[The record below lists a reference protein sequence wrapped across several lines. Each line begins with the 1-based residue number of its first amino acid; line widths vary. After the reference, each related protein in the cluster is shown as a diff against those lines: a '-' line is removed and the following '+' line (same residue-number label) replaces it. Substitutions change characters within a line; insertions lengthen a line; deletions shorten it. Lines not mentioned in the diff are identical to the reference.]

1 MSIVKKYVV
10 KQLKNVGKAEDS
22 ISDMDIKEFCKN
34 SHYLRVI
41 DYRNL
46 EQELDPKT
54 ANVELIGIN
63 LQCSSSITRV

>member
-1 MSIVKKYVV
+1 MHIVKQYIV
-10 KQLKNVGKAEDS
+10 KQLKNVGKKEDS

-41 DYRNL
+41 DYRSF

-54 ANVELIGIN
+54 ANVDLIGIYLLN
-63 LQCSSSITRV
+63 SLVTHY

>member
-1 MSIVKKYVV
+1 MKIVKKYVV
-10 KQLKNVGKAEDS
+10 EQLKKVGRKEDS

-41 DYRNL
+41 DYRNF

-54 ANVELIGIN
+54 AKIDLIGIYF
-63 LQCSSSITRV
+63 